1 MLLPVLR
8 HQDSRALHGVASVCG
23 VTQILNRILTEL
35 MGEFPIILN
44 SGRDWLVFACR
55 HCQQRAMDASFL
67 PASVSGSMCQL
78 RLSGARFRGPALL
91 QAVKPALPRLNQQE
105 SLELDCGDW
114 LLNCVD
120 FERLQELLQQHN
132 LNLVALRSVEPRT
145 IVAGAALGLMTQ
157 PRMPTPQ
164 AQQQPPRPLQDPAPK
179 AYLYEGRLHSGD
191 CLEHGATV
199 VVLGDVNPGAQI
211 RAAGDVIVWG
221 RLRGMAHAGSRGNGA
236 ARIAALQ
243 LQPQQ
248 VRIASTTALGP
259 GEYGPPGQPE
269 QAVQRNGRIVIEAA
283 TLLHDRM
290 SV

>member
-1 MLLPVLR
+1 M
-8 HQDSRALHGVASVCG
+8 A
-23 VTQILNRILTEL
+23 
-35 MGEFPIILN
+35 
-44 SGRDWLVFACR
+44 
-55 HCQQRAMDASFL
+55 ASFL
-67 PASVSGSMCQL
+67 PASGPESMGLL
-78 RLSGARFRGPALL
+78 RLSGASSRGPALL
-91 QAVKPALPRLNQQE
+91 QVVEAALPRPNERQ

-114 LLNCVD
+114 QLSCDDL
-120 FERLQELLQQHN
+120 EQLQKLLQQHSVH
-132 LNLVALRSVEPRT
+132 LVALRSIEPRT
-145 IVAGAALGLMTQ
+145 IVAGAALGLITQ
-157 PRMPTPQ
+157 PRMPAPQ
-164 AQQQPPRPLQDPAPK
+164 EQQPPRSPEDPAPK

-221 RLRGMAHAGSRGNGA
+221 RLRGMAHAGSQGNEA

-259 GEYGPPGQPE
+259 GDHAPPGQPE
-269 QAVQRNGRIVIEAA
+269 QAVQRNGQIVIEAA

-290 SV
+290 SGMTQRAPVAKPSEGRQN

>member
-1 MLLPVLR
+1 
-8 HQDSRALHGVASVCG
+8 
-23 VTQILNRILTEL
+23 
-35 MGEFPIILN
+35 MG
-44 SGRDWLVFACR
+44 
-55 HCQQRAMDASFL
+55 ASFL
-67 PASVSGSMCQL
+67 PASGSEFMGRL
-78 RLSGARFRGPALL
+78 RLSGASSRGPALL
-91 QAVKPALPRLNQQE
+91 QVVEAALPRLNGRQ

-114 LLNCVD
+114 RLSCGDL
-120 FERLQELLQQHN
+120 EQLQELLLQHD
-132 LNLVALRSVEPRT
+132 LHPVALRSVEPHT

-157 PRMPTPQ
+157 PRMPAPQ
-164 AQQQPPRPLQDPAPK
+164 AQQQPPRPPQDPAPK

-221 RLRGMAHAGSRGNGA
+221 RLRGMAHAGSQGNGA

-259 GEYGPPGQPE
+259 GEHGPPGQPE
-269 QAVQRNGRIVIEAA
+269 QAVQRNGQIVIEAA
-283 TLLHDRM
+283 TLLQDRM
-290 SV
+290 SGMTQRAPVAKSSGKIKATNALHPSSSP